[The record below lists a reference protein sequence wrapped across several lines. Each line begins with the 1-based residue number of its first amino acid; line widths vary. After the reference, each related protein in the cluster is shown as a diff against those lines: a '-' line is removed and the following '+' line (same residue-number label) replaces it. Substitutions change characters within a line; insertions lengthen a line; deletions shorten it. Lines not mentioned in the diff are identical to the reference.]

1 MYRIGLFSQITKVTV
16 KTLRYYDSIDLIK
29 LKKIDEQTGYRYY
42 TSDQIDDMYKILCFK
57 QLGLS
62 IQEIK
67 NIINDNQ
74 DNIEEV
80 LKKKKQEIMNYQVQ
94 FNNQLSL
101 INYLLKEKKEG
112 YFMEYNPII
121 KKLPSCIVYYKEM
134 MVPDYNS
141 YFTLIPEIGEKVT
154 KANPDLKLIEPEY
167 CFIKY
172 LENEYKEKDIHIEFN
187 EAVDKIGQEVDDI
200 KFKKI
205 ESVDALCIMHKGAYK
220 DLNKAYSF
228 AFKWIEENGYE
239 LSDSPR
245 ESYIDGIWNKENE
258 EDWLT
263 EVQFPIKK
271 KIV

>member
-29 LKKIDEQTGYRYY
+29 PKKTDEQTGYRYY
-42 TSDQIDDMYKILCFK
+42 TSDQIDDIYKILCYK

-62 IQEIK
+62 IKEIK
-67 NIINDNQ
+67 ELIENKQ
-74 DNIEEV
+74 NIEVV
-80 LKKKKQEIMNYQVQ
+80 LEKKKQEIINYQAQ
-94 FNNQLSL
+94 YNNQLSL

-134 MVPDYNS
+134 VVPDYNS
-141 YFTLIPEIGEKVT
+141 YFELIPQIGATVL
-154 KANPDLKLIEPEY
+154 KANPNLKCIEPEY

-172 LENEYKEKDIHIEFN
+172 LENEYKEKNIHIEFN
-187 EAVDKIGQEVDDI
+187 EAVDKFGQEIEDI

-205 ESVDALCIMHKGAYK
+205 ESIEALCIMHKGAYK
-220 DLNKAYSF
+220 NLNKAYSY

-239 LSDSPR
+239 LVESPR

-258 EDWLT
+258 DEWLT

-271 KIV
+271 K